1 MNLKHNLILSFV
13 AVFTTMIWLGYLN
26 ADNKRLRS
34 ENIQK
39 SKIIDSLR
47 LELTNKEFEYEKFD
61 ILMDVLDS
69 TTKLK
74 IDSALQN
81 IE

>member
-1 MNLKHNLILSFV
+1 MLSVV
-13 AVFTTMIWLGYLN
+13 ALFTATIGLGYLN
-26 ADNKRLRS
+26 FDNNKLRANNN
-34 ENIQK
+34 EK

-47 LELTNKEFEYEKFD
+47 LELTKKEFEYEKFD

-69 TTKLK
+69 ATIFK